1 MRHYEY
7 DDDIDYLPEDPQE
20 RRAAHIGRMRVAAGV
35 MDFLGVVAGMV
46 AVLALVALLISLVS
60 WLMADMSQTF
70 TVLQHRLQ

>member
-7 DDDIDYLPEDPQE
+7 DDDIDYYEDDPQE
-20 RRAAHIGRMRVAAGV
+20 RRAAHLGRMRVAAGV

-46 AVLALVALLISLVS
+46 VALVLVALLISLVS
-60 WLMADMSQTF
+60 WLMTDMSQTF